1 MAAMDDYVVLWTSPV
16 IPQDP
21 FVVNGDLCPE
31 LIEQITQAFLTLG
44 DSEEGRKYLE
54 NVNAS
59 KFVAMTDA
67 DYDIIRDLKAAKD
80 AK

>member
-1 MAAMDDYVVLWTSPV
+1 MDDYVVLWSSPV

-21 FVVNGDLCPE
+21 FVVNGRLCQE
-31 LIEQITQAFLTLG
+31 IIDQIQGAFLALA
-44 DSEEGRKYLE
+44 DNQEGRKYLK

-59 KFVAMTDA
+59 KFVAMSDA

-80 AK
+80 AKKN